1 MLNIQTF
8 LQKVKVRPCAGGRW
22 SRVPLSHLT
31 FRHNFTNN
39 LWLCTYNDLPTHVT
53 ASEMFESRVIS
64 SGVNN
69 KLDEIKTIQFIE
81 PFMIIITLIHYIVMP
96 ALAADQQ

>member
-1 MLNIQTF
+1 
-8 LQKVKVRPCAGGRW
+8 
-22 SRVPLSHLT
+22 
-31 FRHNFTNN
+31 
-39 LWLCTYNDLPTHVT
+39 
-53 ASEMFESRVIS
+53 MFESRVIS